1 MNFAVLEKAAEIW
14 VDVYDFHGSGAKI
27 RTIPVKPTLHQAG
40 KTWGKQGFVWSHYLV
55 MYCWY
60 ESSKIKGLGPHKLGK
75 GC

>member
-40 KTWGKQGFVWSHYLV
+40 KTWGNKDLFGVIIL
-55 MYCWY
+55 
-60 ESSKIKGLGPHKLGK
+60 
-75 GC
+75 